1 LTIPSNTHSR
11 LFGALVVVAALA
23 YLIPFVG
30 RGWVPH
36 DEGMLGQ
43 SADRVLHGA
52 LPHVDYEEPYTGGLT
67 YLYAALFRVAGVD
80 LIHVRWLLFVA
91 AAGAMCL
98 TYAVTRRQL
107 PPLGAAAA
115 TWVAA
120 TWSFPNYFA
129 GLPSWWLLLCALLQL
144 WAMVR
149 AVETDRA
156 RYVALAAAAAGAA
169 LAIKQ
174 TGAYLVVSLVLW
186 VLYDGGVIKAD
197 SRLWDRVE
205 LAARWGA
212 GAAALAFAAVMVGL
226 RLTDAD
232 GLYLFAPA
240 AATAAVLFVPRRRC
254 IEPRPGG
261 GAPLRTALA
270 VSFAIVPLVILLM
283 PYAVT
288 QHLAD
293 FVNGALILPQKRLAF
308 ATMRM
313 PSGWWIL
320 AAAPLIC
327 GAVLERRRLE
337 SWPVWAT
344 ACLWLAA
351 IALPVAALRNAS
363 AYQIIWQSTRAF
375 AAILPI
381 VIVCQIVFG
390 RVRARRANSMLFA
403 TAVVLA
409 WTSLNQFPFAAPIYF
424 SYTTPLVVIA
434 GVAAAD
440 AAGCLQPRLALPMAA
455 LLLTFAILITNRGN
469 IHSLG
474 RFNEPDNS
482 DTQLGLRRAHL
493 RVSSGEAGVYR
504 QLLATIARQYHSGQ
518 LIAGPDCPEVYFLA
532 GLQSP
537 SGALFDFFSASSP
550 DDITPWL
557 KGNIVI
563 INHDPSFST
572 QPSAAL
578 VMALRREFVSGEEAG
593 RFEIR
598 WR

>member
-1 LTIPSNTHSR
+1 LRIPSLIHSR
-11 LFGALVVVAALA
+11 LLGALVVAAALA
-23 YLIPFVG
+23 YLIPFVA

-67 YLYAALFRVAGVD
+67 YVYAALFRLAGVD
-80 LIHVRWLLFVA
+80 LIHVRWLLLVA
-91 AAGAMCL
+91 AAGAMWL

-129 GLPSWWLLLCALLQL
+129 GLPSWWLLLCALFQL

-149 AVETDRA
+149 SDETDRA

-186 VLYDGGVIKAD
+186 VLYDGGVSKAD

-205 LAARWGA
+205 LAARWVA
-212 GAAALAFAAVMVGL
+212 GAAALAFAAVMVGP

-232 GLYLFAPA
+232 GLFLFAPA

-261 GAPLRTALA
+261 SPLRTALA
-270 VSFAIVPLVILLM
+270 LSVAIVPLVVLLM

-293 FVNGALILPQKRLAF
+293 FVNGVLVLPQKRLAF
-308 ATMRM
+308 ATMGM

-327 GAVLERRRLE
+327 GAALERRRVE

-351 IALPVAALRNAS
+351 IALPVAALRNS
-363 AYQIIWQSTRAF
+363 TAYQIIWQSTRAL
-375 AAILPI
+375 AAILPM
-381 VIVCQIVFG
+381 VIVWQIVSG
-390 RVRARRANSMLFA
+390 HVQARRARSMLFA
-403 TAVVLA
+403 AAVVLA

-424 SYTTPLVVIA
+424 SYTTPLIVIA

-440 AAGCLQPRLALPMAA
+440 AAGCLRPRLALPMAA
-455 LLLTFAILITNRGN
+455 LLLTFAMLITNRGN

-474 RFNEPDNS
+474 RFNEPDTS
-482 DTQLGLRRAHL
+482 DTQLGLPRAHL
-493 RVSSGEAGVYR
+493 RISSGEAGVYR
-504 QLLATIARQYHSGQ
+504 QLLATLARQYHSGQ

-537 SGALFDFFSASSP
+537 SGALFDFFSGSSA

-557 KGNIVI
+557 KGNIII
-563 INHDPSFST
+563 INHDPAFST

-578 VMALRREFVSGEEAG
+578 LMALRREFANGEEAG